1 MDNIN
6 KLTTLNIYP
15 LIRKYISSKKSSP
28 DNKNNNQSLD
38 INPKEIKSIS
48 DLFSSITN
56 ESFAI
61 IKLEESPNK
70 THYFKY
76 YINASIS
83 STNNFELIEKSPE
96 IQDKNIISMNYN
108 KFNLFFNIHLGNTY
122 TVISQNTLDYE
133 SLSLTES
140 MRLTGILSKKFI
152 TKISCGEMHALF
164 LTQAGIVFSIGD
176 NSLGQLGIGE
186 NTKMQQSGEG
196 IMIQELLNFKIT
208 DIFAGNDHS
217 MCFGSLRELSKN
229 RNSSTSINSLSNK
242 VIQYLFVWGDNSH
255 GQLGIDNKKNDE
267 NNNDDNNDDII
278 LKPTKLSLNENPHS
292 YAITN
297 DSLLNL
303 TGGLYFSVVLFSS
316 GRLYT
321 FGDNQCNQIITL
333 DNSKRPCL
341 MSKHIPKEYGKIIRA
356 ITSANSLLLITN
368 KNKIITFGKFNS
380 PLLEHVSIIDLLN
393 YNDQMK
399 FIFTD
404 TKIKYVNY
412 EDVIKNQKIFGK
424 VTKEKIEDLVDRAF
438 EESQLQRKFIT
449 RKTLGCNTTLRD
461 RKDMSILID
470 KSDFGIEEFN
480 KSININKNQMDI
492 KTNFIDYIKELND
505 TINMNTIEI
514 ETHEKNYYN
523 DYNKKIKEYLAHSQ
537 NDINNFNHEKRIKKK
552 IKDENNNSLN
562 NSINTGRSGNKF
574 KTDIRNHL
582 YNSINST
589 NSINSINNINNNN
602 NNNNIIN
609 ASQKLEDDKNNNNE
623 NIIQEIKINTNTNTN
638 KELKEKEIKTN
649 NNNNNFIINKID
661 NHSPKNK
668 NRNKK
673 KIDLSNNNKN
683 NSIKKE
689 IKKIMDE
696 KRESKEFQL
705 SDLLLNDEDD
715 NSLENYS
722 TNNIEKENNKKNKN
736 KTENNEQ
743 NISDKKK
750 FQTIAGNRY
759 ESDDEDNNSF
769 SIFRNLESSRES
781 SRKDIKKDNNNT
793 NNNIINDNNNS
804 KIAQPKQSAYPAQ
817 TNKITRISFNTIES
831 SRVNKKIVVT
841 NNNNT
846 FYFRNNNINYG
857 KKNNNNISFNRR
869 EKKQKTDDGNQQTI
883 MEEIRELGNFITK
896 EINKY
901 SKQRTDA
908 KKELFFGQLISSLYN
923 PNITN
928 LNMNVLVN
936 NIISGVPNHIRGRFW
951 LKFIGNKFRVTP
963 EKYKINLQIYE
974 QSIVLN
980 NGIND
985 TKYKLPFPYLGIFKE
1000 DNPLTKDLNE
1010 VLNAFC
1016 AAHKNI
1022 PYNENLSYILG
1033 VLLINMDKYQA
1044 YQCLTNLINNKNR
1057 LIFYENEEEKI
1068 ENNFINE
1075 LSSTPKGDEP
1085 NIVQLN
1091 LRRVI
1096 FKQLIFFNLPELC
1109 SQLELLNI
1117 LPENYF
1123 DEWCATMF
1131 SKNFNI
1137 DIVMKI
1143 WDLYVVL
1150 GEKIIFYAGVLFLK
1164 ELEEDLMNC
1173 EEKDEALNILL
1184 NSQEREINEKNIL
1197 NNILKV
1203 SYPEWIKD
1211 ELSIINQGDN
1221 LNYKFK

>member
-1 MDNIN
+1 MF
-6 KLTTLNIYP
+6 NIYE
-15 LIRKYISSKKSSP
+15 SKSSV
-28 DNKNNNQSLD
+28 
-38 INPKEIKSIS
+38 INR
-48 DLFSSITN
+48 
-56 ESFAI
+56 
-61 IKLEESPNK
+61 
-70 THYFKY
+70 
-76 YINASIS
+76 
-83 STNNFELIEKSPE
+83 KSP
-96 IQDKNIISMNYN
+96 
-108 KFNLFFNIHLGNTY
+108 
-122 TVISQNTLDYE
+122 
-133 SLSLTES
+133 
-140 MRLTGILSKKFI
+140 
-152 TKISCGEMHALF
+152 
-164 LTQAGIVFSIGD
+164 
-176 NSLGQLGIGE
+176 
-186 NTKMQQSGEG
+186 
-196 IMIQELLNFKIT
+196 
-208 DIFAGNDHS
+208 
-217 MCFGSLRELSKN
+217 
-229 RNSSTSINSLSNK
+229 
-242 VIQYLFVWGDNSH
+242 
-255 GQLGIDNKKNDE
+255 
-267 NNNDDNNDDII
+267 
-278 LKPTKLSLNENPHS
+278 
-292 YAITN
+292 
-297 DSLLNL
+297 
-303 TGGLYFSVVLFSS
+303 
-316 GRLYT
+316 
-321 FGDNQCNQIITL
+321 
-333 DNSKRPCL
+333 
-341 MSKHIPKEYGKIIRA
+341 
-356 ITSANSLLLITN
+356 
-368 KNKIITFGKFNS
+368 
-380 PLLEHVSIIDLLN
+380 
-393 YNDQMK
+393 
-399 FIFTD
+399 
-404 TKIKYVNY
+404 
-412 EDVIKNQKIFGK
+412 
-424 VTKEKIEDLVDRAF
+424 
-438 EESQLQRKFIT
+438 
-449 RKTLGCNTTLRD
+449 
-461 RKDMSILID
+461 
-470 KSDFGIEEFN
+470 
-480 KSININKNQMDI
+480 
-492 KTNFIDYIKELND
+492 
-505 TINMNTIEI
+505 
-514 ETHEKNYYN
+514 
-523 DYNKKIKEYLAHSQ
+523 
-537 NDINNFNHEKRIKKK
+537 
-552 IKDENNNSLN
+552 
-562 NSINTGRSGNKF
+562 
-574 KTDIRNHL
+574 
-582 YNSINST
+582 
-589 NSINSINNINNNN
+589 NINNN
-602 NNNNIIN
+602 
-609 ASQKLEDDKNNNNE
+609 K
-623 NIIQEIKINTNTNTN
+623 NIIQEKKINTNTN

-1075 LSSTPKGDEP
+1075 HSSTPKGDEP

>member
-1 MDNIN
+1 
-6 KLTTLNIYP
+6 
-15 LIRKYISSKKSSP
+15 
-28 DNKNNNQSLD
+28 
-38 INPKEIKSIS
+38 
-48 DLFSSITN
+48 
-56 ESFAI
+56 
-61 IKLEESPNK
+61 
-70 THYFKY
+70 
-76 YINASIS
+76 
-83 STNNFELIEKSPE
+83 
-96 IQDKNIISMNYN
+96 
-108 KFNLFFNIHLGNTY
+108 
-122 TVISQNTLDYE
+122 
-133 SLSLTES
+133 
-140 MRLTGILSKKFI
+140 
-152 TKISCGEMHALF
+152 
-164 LTQAGIVFSIGD
+164 
-176 NSLGQLGIGE
+176 
-186 NTKMQQSGEG
+186 
-196 IMIQELLNFKIT
+196 
-208 DIFAGNDHS
+208 
-217 MCFGSLRELSKN
+217 
-229 RNSSTSINSLSNK
+229 
-242 VIQYLFVWGDNSH
+242 
-255 GQLGIDNKKNDE
+255 
-267 NNNDDNNDDII
+267 
-278 LKPTKLSLNENPHS
+278 
-292 YAITN
+292 
-297 DSLLNL
+297 
-303 TGGLYFSVVLFSS
+303 
-316 GRLYT
+316 
-321 FGDNQCNQIITL
+321 
-333 DNSKRPCL
+333 
-341 MSKHIPKEYGKIIRA
+341 
-356 ITSANSLLLITN
+356 
-368 KNKIITFGKFNS
+368 
-380 PLLEHVSIIDLLN
+380 
-393 YNDQMK
+393 
-399 FIFTD
+399 
-404 TKIKYVNY
+404 
-412 EDVIKNQKIFGK
+412 
-424 VTKEKIEDLVDRAF
+424 
-438 EESQLQRKFIT
+438 
-449 RKTLGCNTTLRD
+449 
-461 RKDMSILID
+461 
-470 KSDFGIEEFN
+470 
-480 KSININKNQMDI
+480 
-492 KTNFIDYIKELND
+492 
-505 TINMNTIEI
+505 
-514 ETHEKNYYN
+514 
-523 DYNKKIKEYLAHSQ
+523 
-537 NDINNFNHEKRIKKK
+537 
-552 IKDENNNSLN
+552 
-562 NSINTGRSGNKF
+562 
-574 KTDIRNHL
+574 
-582 YNSINST
+582 
-589 NSINSINNINNNN
+589 
-602 NNNNIIN
+602 
-609 ASQKLEDDKNNNNE
+609 
-623 NIIQEIKINTNTNTN
+623 
-638 KELKEKEIKTN
+638 
-649 NNNNNFIINKID
+649 
-661 NHSPKNK
+661 
-668 NRNKK
+668 
-673 KIDLSNNNKN
+673 
-683 NSIKKE
+683 
-689 IKKIMDE
+689 MDE

-1010 VLNAFC
+1010 VLNAFY